1 MALRLSDGLRSFL
14 MDGGSFKQAFSGGK
28 LQIYS
33 GTQPATGN
41 AASTGTLLATIT
53 DASGAHTNEVR
64 SAGSVQL
71 TGGGSGSV
79 DSITIAGINTM
90 DGAVSYDT
98 SLNNTATLVA
108 NNINANPKNYL
119 VTASASTDTVTLT
132 AKPGVG
138 TLYNGLAV
146 VANTTTITT
155 TDVNMGTAVA
165 GVDWVNG
172 LEFEQDPTTGIL
184 EKLSTQVW
192 TGVGLADGTA
202 GYFRLLGGISDA
214 ESADS
219 AEAYFRL
226 DGNIATS
233 GANLNM
239 SSTAVVTSAVQT
251 ISTFTVTE
259 PAS

>member
-1 MALRLSDGLRSFL
+1 
-14 MDGGSFKQAFSGGK
+14 
-28 LQIYS
+28 
-33 GTQPATGN
+33 
-41 AASTGTLLATIT
+41 
-53 DASGAHTNEVR
+53 
-64 SAGSVQL
+64 
-71 TGGGSGSV
+71 
-79 DSITIAGINTM
+79 
-90 DGAVSYDT
+90 
-98 SLNNTATLVA
+98 
-108 NNINANPKNYL
+108 
-119 VTASASTDTVTLT
+119 
-132 AKPGVG
+132 
-138 TLYNGLAV
+138 
-146 VANTTTITT
+146 
-155 TDVNMGTAVA
+155 MGTAVA

>member
-1 MALRLSDGLRSFL
+1 MALRLSDGLRNFL
-14 MDGGSFKQAFSGGK
+14 MDGGSFKQAFSGGE
-28 LQIYS
+28 LLIYS
-33 GTQPATGN
+33 GSQPATAN
-41 AASTGTLLATIT
+41 AALTGTLLATIT

-71 TGGGSGSV
+71 SGGGSGSV
-79 DSITIAGINTM
+79 DSITIAGI
-90 DGAVSYDT
+90 DVLGAVVSYDT
-98 SLNNTATLVA
+98 SLNNTASLVA
-108 NNINANPKNYL
+108 AQVNANPKNYL
-119 VTASASTDTVTLT
+119 VDASVSTDTVTLT
-132 AKPGVG
+132 ARPGVG

-165 GVDWVNG
+165 GVNWVNG

-184 EKLSTQVW
+184 EKLATQTW
-192 TGVGLADGTA
+192 TGAGVADGTA
-202 GYFRLLGGISDA
+202 GYFRLVGAVADGGA
-214 ESADS
+214 LDS
-219 AEAYFRL
+219 AETYLRL

-251 ISTFTVTE
+251 ISTFTITE